1 MSCGGWPGGWVGW
14 THCWADPAFFAPF
27 VPFFDPQMGR
37 PDNDACAIGLH
48 PFGRLPTAFLQ
59 PHSVTAGALFAV
71 VREVVPGRIPF
82 RPKSGETPERV
93 LQGLQFGQSA

>member
-1 MSCGGWPGGWVGW
+1 MSCGGCPRSWLGW
-14 THCWADPAFFAPF
+14 THCWDNPAFFAPF

-48 PFGRLPTAFLQ
+48 PFGRLPTAVLQ

-71 VREVVPGRIPF
+71 VRIPF

-93 LQGLQFGQSA
+93 LQGLQFGQSACV